1 MIDYC
6 TNTLNKSDIIQW
18 LHAFRSK
25 EPDKGDKYFLWG
37 SSEYESGGPKPLEM
51 TASPKNR
58 NVRFIYPL
66 IAAISPNLADAKSD
80 NDSKETSYFAEING
94 TRVPP
99 NAIKRLDADAGEG
112 LANERYVD
120 GYWVCV
126 SNLSNGDKIR
136 FGGSGPGGFTTEALW
151 TVSTAT

>member
-1 MIDYC
+1 MVDYC
-6 TNTLNKSDIIQW
+6 TNILNKSDIIQW

-37 SSEYESGGPKPLEM
+37 SSEYESGGPKPPEM

-58 NVRFIYPL
+58 NVQFIFPP

-94 TRVPP
+94 NKVPP
-99 NAIKRLDADAGEG
+99 SAIKRLDADAGEG
-112 LANERYVD
+112 LADERFVD

-126 SNLSNGDKIR
+126 SNLSDGDVIR
-136 FGGSGPGGFTTEALW
+136 FGGTGTRNFKTEVIW
-151 TVSTAT
+151 TVRVR